1 VPFPGLPHGTGEI
14 TLLAPRPR
22 PALQATASQNGRGPP
37 ANPYAPN
44 ARCTQVLMKYIYRGL
59 GTAKK
64 DQDHYK
70 SLLKWHPK
78 VLAIAGPASIVR
90 AMAEVARPL

>member
-1 VPFPGLPHGTGEI
+1 MQS
-14 TLLAPRPR
+14 RSR
-22 PALQATASQNGRGPP
+22 RGPT
-37 ANPYAPN
+37 ANPYAPT
-44 ARCTQVLMKYIYRGL
+44 APCTQVLMKYMYRGL
-59 GTAKK
+59 GMAKK

-90 AMAEVARPL
+90 VMAEVARPL

>member
-1 VPFPGLPHGTGEI
+1 
-14 TLLAPRPR
+14 
-22 PALQATASQNGRGPP
+22 
-37 ANPYAPN
+37 
-44 ARCTQVLMKYIYRGL
+44 MKYIYRGL

>member
-1 VPFPGLPHGTGEI
+1 
-14 TLLAPRPR
+14 
-22 PALQATASQNGRGPP
+22 
-37 ANPYAPN
+37 
-44 ARCTQVLMKYIYRGL
+44 MKYMYRGL
-59 GTAKK
+59 GMAKK

-90 AMAEVARPL
+90 VMAEVARPL